1 MPSRFVPPLDSAGL
15 RARGSP
21 AVTPTVF
28 TLIDDGT
35 AHVVDAHSDGSRVCL
50 APEVVRR
57 TLGWELKPEGLCKD
71 DVCVP
76 VRDRAALAGAD
87 GIDLAVLAAALG
99 RPLAL
104 DAGERAA
111 HLGVAAAARTA
122 RLTSLAAPDFT
133 LPDLDGV
140 PHRLSDYRGRKVLLV
155 AYASW

>member
-1 MPSRFVPPLDSAGL
+1 
-15 RARGSP
+15 
-21 AVTPTVF
+21 VTSTVF

-35 AHVVDAHSDGSRVCL
+35 VHVVDASSDGSRVWL

-57 TLGWELKPEGLCKD
+57 TLGWELEPEGLCKD

-76 VRDRAALAGAD
+76 IRDRAALAGAD
-87 GIDLAVLAAALG
+87 GIDLAALAATLG

-104 DAGERAA
+104 DLAERAA
-111 HLGVAAAARTA
+111 YLGVTAAARSA
-122 RLTSLAAPDFT
+122 RLTSLEAPDFT
-133 LPDLDGV
+133 LPNLDGV